1 MHSNHVMTSAT
12 FDRPPLDLLIRQ
24 KLPAAADGDRD
35 AYGQIVAACQN
46 TVTAIALAITRDV
59 PASEDIAQ
67 EAFISA
73 WQNLKRLQN
82 PASFLPWLRQITR
95 NLANDH
101 LRGRQRRAGEVAD
114 AEEVIAAAADPQPNP
129 FEQLLEDEQQ
139 RVAAELISA
148 LPDDSREVLL
158 LYYREGQSSQQV
170 ADLLGLSDATVRKR
184 LSRARATVRNELMS
198 RFGDFARDSA
208 PSIAFT
214 MTVATALSVA
224 SPPAAAIG
232 LLTVGSAAGA
242 KTLGKILV
250 GSAGSIGIALVAGI
264 AGIYL
269 GLRQQLNGAIDEQ
282 ERHGLIR
289 SSVVSALASI
299 GFIVAML
306 VLVRFD
312 NGWVLPILATLLFMA
327 VVFYQTLLVQPRVL
341 RRRHALEAQRD
352 PVAAAARRRRELLKC
367 WLGSVFGLVGG
378 LGGVIVGLLQ
388 SGRL

>member
-1 MHSNHVMTSAT
+1 MNSAT
-12 FDRPPLDLLIRQ
+12 LDRAPLDNLIRTQ
-24 KLPAAADGDRD
+24 LPAAADGDRD
-35 AYGQIVAACQN
+35 AYGRIVAACQN

-101 LRGRQRRAGEVAD
+101 LRGRQRRAGEVAN
-114 AEEVIAAAADPQPNP
+114 AEDVIAAAADPQPNP

-139 RVAAELISA
+139 RVAADLISA

-170 ADLLGLSDATVRKR
+170 AHLLGLSDATVRKR
-184 LSRARATVRNELMS
+184 LSRARATVRIELLT

-214 MTVATALSVA
+214 MTLATALTVA
-224 SPPAAAIG
+224 SPPAAAVG
-232 LLTVGSAAGA
+232 LLTVGTAAGA
-242 KTLGKILV
+242 KTLGKVLL
-250 GSAGSIGIALVAGI
+250 GSAGSIGVALMAGF

-269 GLRQQLNGAIDEQ
+269 GLRQQLRGSLDQE

-289 SSVVSALASI
+289 SAVVSGLASI
-299 GFIVAML
+299 GFIIAL
-306 VLVRFD
+306 LILARFD
-312 NGWVLPILATLLFMA
+312 TGWVLPVLATLLFMA
-327 VVFYQTLLVQPRVL
+327 VVFYQTLLV
-341 RRRHALEAQRD
+341 
-352 PVAAAARRRRELLKC
+352 
-367 WLGSVFGLVGG
+367 
-378 LGGVIVGLLQ
+378 
-388 SGRL
+388 